1 VFKDEPDA
9 MIPFTGQQMSAANF
23 AMHSRSECA
32 IHRWDMVGDDEVSW
46 RLLSQP
52 EITKHAVDVLAPMLF
67 SRGCGTSPAPAAGFR
82 ARIRAA
88 GQQDLL
94 VQRDDA
100 GALLKFESD
109 DGSPAIET
117 DAAARLLFIWGRR
130 PSDPSRVKSGLSAED
145 RVRLQSLLAGF

>member
-9 MIPFTGQQMSAANF
+9 MIPFTGREMSAANF

-46 RLLSQP
+46 KLLSQP
-52 EITKHAVDVLAPMLF
+52 EITTHAVNVLAPMLF
-67 SRGCGTSPAPAAGFR
+67 SRGCGASPAPAGGFS

-100 GALLKFESD
+100 GALLKFEPD

-130 PSDPSRVKSGLSAED
+130 PNDPSRITSGLSAED